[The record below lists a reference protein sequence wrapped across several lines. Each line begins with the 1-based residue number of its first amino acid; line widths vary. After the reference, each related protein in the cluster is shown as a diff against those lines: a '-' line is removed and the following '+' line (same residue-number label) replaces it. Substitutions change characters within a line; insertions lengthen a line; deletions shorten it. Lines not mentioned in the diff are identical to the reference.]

1 MFADEIADGECDFE
15 YLEECFPQQIKI
27 AKIGDTEDLIRDLYE
42 TVMARSEGSK
52 STDERIFLMFF
63 GINRARRLRTSK
75 IYDDDRDNLSTI
87 EMLQKILTYGPKLGV
102 NSIVW
107 GEGLRSIEYMLGDRY
122 DGMFDKRIAYGLD
135 DDSMDILVAES
146 SAKSLRGKTAVY
158 MDINND
164 VKNTH
169 FRPYDIPARVWMERY
184 SETYADIINE

>member
-1 MFADEIADGECDFE
+1 M
-15 YLEECFPQQIKI
+15 
-27 AKIGDTEDLIRDLYE
+27 
-42 TVMARSEGSK
+42 
-52 STDERIFLMFF
+52 
-63 GINRARRLRTSK
+63 
-75 IYDDDRDNLSTI
+75 
-87 EMLQKILTYGPKLGV
+87 

-169 FRPYDIPARVWMERY
+169 FRPYDIPARVWMKRY